1 MEMNKM
7 IPLIDLK
14 RQYTM
19 LSNEI
24 KEAITEVL
32 QSGQYILGP
41 KVSEFEKRCSEYLN
55 VKHCIG
61 VGNGTD
67 ALVIALESL
76 GIGNGDEVITTPF
89 TFFATAEA
97 IVRVGA
103 KPVFVDIDPPSYNI
117 NPEEIEKKITPKTKA
132 IIPVH
137 IFGQVCNMDR
147 ILEIAKKYNLYVI
160 EDACQAFGAEYNGKK
175 AGTIGD
181 VGCFSFFPTK
191 NLGGFGDGG
200 LIVTN
205 DDKVAERARMLRQHG
220 SKKKYYNELIGF
232 NSRLD
237 EIQAAILLVKLKY
250 IDDWNKR
257 RYQIAQRYDQGLKLN
272 GLLTPAKTN
281 NYERGHI
288 YHLYVLQHEKRD
300 ELIEY
305 LSQKGI
311 ATGIYYPV
319 PLHLTKAL
327 QFLGYKEGDFKVAE
341 EVSKKSFAIPM
352 FPELT
357 DEEIEFIISSINEF
371 GGNV

>member
-1 MEMNKM
+1 M

-14 RQYTM
+14 RQYEM
-19 LSNEI
+19 LSSEINE
-24 KEAITEVL
+24 AVLEVL
-32 QSGQYILGP
+32 KSGQYILGP
-41 KVSEFEKRCSEYLN
+41 KVLEFERKCSEYLN
-55 VKHCIG
+55 IKHCIG

-67 ALVIALESL
+67 ALIIALESL
-76 GIGNGDEVITTPF
+76 SIGDGDEVITTPF

-103 KPVFVDIDPPSYNI
+103 KPVFVDIDPFSYNI
-117 NPEEIEKKITPKTKA
+117 NPEEIEKKITKKTKA

-137 IFGQVCNMDR
+137 IFGQVCDMDR
-147 ILEIAKKYNLYVI
+147 ILEIAKKYNLYII

-205 DDKVAERARMLRQHG
+205 DDKVAEKARMLRQHG

-237 EIQAAILLVKLKY
+237 ELQAAILLVKLKY

-257 RYQIAQRYDQGLKLN
+257 RAEIAQKYNQSLKLK
-272 GLLTPAKTN
+272 GLIVPAKTN
-281 NYERGHI
+281 LYEKGHI
-288 YHLYVLQHEKRD
+288 YHLYILQHEKRD
-300 ELIEY
+300 EIINY

-319 PLHLTKAL
+319 PLHLTNAL
-327 QFLGYKEGDFKVAE
+327 SFLGYKEGSFEIAE
-341 EVSKKSFAIPM
+341 QVCKRAFAIPM
-352 FPELT
+352 FPELR
-357 DEEIEFIISSINEF
+357 DEEVEFIISSINEF

>member
-1 MEMNKM
+1 M
-7 IPLIDLK
+7 ISLIDLK

-24 KEAITEVL
+24 REAITEVL
-32 QSGQYILGP
+32 QSGQYILGS
-41 KVSEFEKRCSEYLN
+41 KVAEFEKRCSEYLN

-67 ALVIALESL
+67 ALVIALESV
-76 GIGNGDEVITTPF
+76 GVGNGDEVITTPF

-103 KPVFVDIDPPSYNI
+103 KPVFVDIDPLSYNI
-117 NPEEIEKKITPKTKA
+117 NPEEIEKKVTPKTKA

-137 IFGQVCNMDR
+137 IFGQVCDMDK
-147 ILEIAKKYNLYVI
+147 ILEIAKKYNLCVI

-205 DDKVAERARMLRQHG
+205 DDEVAEKARMLRQHG

-257 RYQIAQRYDQGLKLN
+257 RSEIAQRYNQGLKLD
-272 GLLTPAKTN
+272 GLITPAKTN
-281 NYERGHI
+281 NCERGHI
-288 YHLYVLQHEKRD
+288 YHLYVLQHERRD
-300 ELIEY
+300 ELIKY

-341 EVSKKSFAIPM
+341 EVCRKSFAIPM

-357 DEEIEFIISSINEF
+357 EEEIEFIISSINEF
-371 GGNV
+371 GGSI

>member
-1 MEMNKM
+1 M

-19 LSNEI
+19 LSHEI
-24 KEAITEVL
+24 MHALDEVL

-41 KVSEFEKRCSEYLN
+41 KVLEFEKECSEYLN

-103 KPVFVDIDPPSYNI
+103 KPVFVDIDPLSYNI
-117 NPEEIEKKITPKTKA
+117 NAEEIEKKITSKTKA

-137 IFGQVCNMDR
+137 IFGQVCDMGR
-147 ILEIAKKYNLYVI
+147 IVEIAKNYNLYII
-160 EDACQAFGAEYNGKK
+160 EDACQAFGAEYEGKK

-191 NLGGFGDGG
+191 NLSGFGDGG

-205 DDKVAERARMLRQHG
+205 NDEVAERARMLRQHG
-220 SKKKYYNELIGF
+220 SKKKYYNEIIGF

-237 EIQAAILLVKLKY
+237 EIQAAMLLVKLKY
-250 IDDWNKR
+250 IDHWNKKR
-257 RYQIAQRYDQGLKLN
+257 TEIAQKYNQGLKLE
-272 GLLTPAKTN
+272 GITLPAKAN
-281 NYERGHI
+281 DYERGHI

-300 ELIEY
+300 LIISY

-311 ATGIYYPV
+311 STGIYYPV

-327 QFLGYKEGDFKVAE
+327 QFLGYKEGDFKVSE
-341 EVSKKSFAIPM
+341 EVSKKAFAIPM

-357 DEEIEFIISSINEF
+357 DQEIEYIISSINEL
-371 GGNV
+371 GGKL

>member
-1 MEMNKM
+1 M

-24 KEAITEVL
+24 MHAITEVL

-41 KVSEFEKRCSEYLN
+41 KVLEFEKRCSEYLN

-76 GIGNGDEVITTPF
+76 GIGNGNEVITTPF

-103 KPVFVDIDPPSYNI
+103 TPVFVDIDPLSYNI
-117 NPEEIEKKITPKTKA
+117 NPEEIERKITPKTKA
-132 IIPVH
+132 IMPVH
-137 IFGQVCNMDR
+137 IFGQVCDMNR

-205 DDKVAERARMLRQHG
+205 NDEVAEKARMLRQHG

-250 IDDWNKR
+250 IDEWNKKR
-257 RYQIAQRYDQGLKLN
+257 SEIAEKYNHGLKLE
-272 GLLTPAKTN
+272 GLVTPAKTN
-281 NYERGHI
+281 ACERGHI
-288 YHLYVLQHEKRD
+288 YHLYILQYENRD
-300 ELIEY
+300 KILEY
-305 LSQKGI
+305 LTQKGI

-327 QFLGYKEGDFKVAE
+327 RFLGHKEGDFKVAE
-341 EVSKKSFAIPM
+341 EVSKRAFAIPM
-352 FPELT
+352 FPELK
-357 DEEIEFIISSINEF
+357 DEEVEFIISSINEF
-371 GGNV
+371 GGNFL

>member
-1 MEMNKM
+1 M